1 LKATGEAKRR
11 SRGSA
16 RTFIQR
22 IGPAFACLAAA
33 MLALSP
39 PIAAQEAPAAPAAAK
54 SAEPAA
60 PAASVPSTAAP
71 AAAPAPGADAT
82 KSAAPDPNHI
92 VIPIVLAR
100 QLRDDPL
107 PLSLLD
113 LPPKDLGVA
122 GAKLAITD
130 NNTTGRFMNQE
141 FKLEVI
147 EEADPAKLI
156 QDVVQKVDAGAH
168 FIIVDAT
175 PETLLKMADAVKGKE
190 ALLINYSA
198 PDDSL
203 REENCR
209 AQVLH
214 TAPTRSML
222 TDALAQY
229 LVWKKWPHWFLVLG
243 PTEKDKLYAEALRRS
258 AKRFGAKIVEE
269 RTFTY
274 DSGSRRTDGGFEQVQ
289 QQIPTFTQNAPAH
302 DVLVVADEGNLFG
315 DYLPYRTWD
324 PRPVAG
330 TAGLIAESW
339 HPAIELWGGTQF
351 QNRFKR
357 LADRTMRPI
366 DYNAWL
372 ATRIVGEAAARTKS
386 GKFADLLAYIRSPQ
400 FDVAGFKG
408 VGLSIRDWNGQVR
421 QPVLVT
427 TPKLLVSV
435 SPQQGFLHQSSE
447 LDTLGIDKPE
457 TKCQAYTQ

>member
-1 LKATGEAKRR
+1 MATGQFSQRP
-11 SRGSA
+11 RGSA
-16 RTFIQR
+16 LVSVVSATR
-22 IGPAFACLAAA
+22 AFAALAALLVLFSAPAA
-33 MLALSP
+33 M
-39 PIAAQEAPAAPAAAK
+39 AQEAPSSPSAAAPAAEP
-54 SAEPAA
+54 SAAGA
-60 PAASVPSTAAP
+60 DVSKPAASKAEAAP
-71 AAAPAPGADAT
+71 
-82 KSAAPDPNHI
+82 NHV

-100 QLRDDPL
+100 ELREEPL

-113 LPPKDLGVA
+113 LPPKDLGIA

-141 FKLEVI
+141 FKLDPI
-147 EEADPAKLI
+147 ENSDPAKLI
-156 QDVVQKVDAGAH
+156 EEVVQKVDAGVH
-168 FIIVDAT
+168 FIIVDAS

-198 PDDSL
+198 ADDSL

-209 AQVLH
+209 PQVLH

-229 LVWKKWPHWFLVLG
+229 LVWKKWPHWLLVLG
-243 PTEKDKLYAEALRRS
+243 PTEKDKLYAESLRRS

-269 RTFTY
+269 RTFNY

-289 QQIPTFTQNAPAH
+289 QQIPTFTQNAP
-302 DVLVVADEGNLFG
+302 DYEVLVVADEGNLFG

-330 TAGLIAESW
+330 TAGLVAESW

-372 ATRIVGEAAARTKS
+372 ATRMVGEAASRTKS
-386 GKFADLLAYIRSPQ
+386 GEYKDLVAYMKGPS

-408 VGLSIRDWNGQVR
+408 VGLSLRNWNGQIR

-435 SPQQGFLHQSSE
+435 SPQNGFLHQSSV
-447 LDTLGIDKPE
+447 LDTLGVDKPE

>member
-1 LKATGEAKRR
+1 
-11 SRGSA
+11 
-16 RTFIQR
+16 
-22 IGPAFACLAAA
+22 
-33 MLALSP
+33 M
-39 PIAAQEAPAAPAAAK
+39 PAAPEADAPKADAAK
-54 SAEPAA
+54 
-60 PAASVPSTAAP
+60 T
-71 AAAPAPGADAT
+71 
-82 KSAAPDPNHI
+82 AAPDPNHV

-100 QLRDDPL
+100 ELRDEPL

-113 LPPKDLGVA
+113 LPPKDLGIA

-141 FKLEVI
+141 FKLDPI
-147 EEADPAKLI
+147 EESDPAKLI

-168 FIIVDAT
+168 FIIVDAS
-175 PETLLKMADAVKGKE
+175 PETLLKMADALKGKE

-209 AQVLH
+209 PQVLH

-229 LVWKKWPHWFLVLG
+229 LVWKKWPHWLLVLG
-243 PTEKDKLYAEALRRS
+243 PIREGQALRRRSCAAPPS
-258 AKRFGAKIVEE
+258 ASAPRSSRSA
-269 RTFTY
+269 RSPTT
-274 DSGSRRTDGGFEQVQ
+274 SGSRRTDGGFEQVQ
-289 QQIPTFTQNAPAH
+289 QQIPTFTQNAPDY

-330 TAGLIAESW
+330 TAGLVAESW

-372 ATRIVGEAAARTKS
+372 AARIVGEAASRTKS
-386 GKFADLLAYIRSPQ
+386 GKYQDLVAYIKGPS

-408 VGLSIRDWNGQVR
+408 VGLSLRNWNGQIR

-435 SPQQGFLHQSSE
+435 SPQPGFLHQSSE
-447 LDTLGIDKPE
+447 LDTLGVDKPE
-457 TKCQAYTQ
+457 TKCRAFTQ

>member
-1 LKATGEAKRR
+1 MATGTADR
-11 SRGSA
+11 SRCTLLRRGA
-16 RTFIQR
+16 RPIQSMLL
-22 IGPAFACLAAA
+22 ACAAA
-33 MLALSP
+33 LVLAPASAL
-39 PIAAQEAPAAPAAAK
+39 AKDPAAPPGAEAAK
-54 SAEPAA
+54 TEPAK
-60 PAASVPSTAAP
+60 PDTTVVP
-71 AAAPAPGADAT
+71 
-82 KSAAPDPNHI
+82 I
-92 VIPIVLAR
+92 LLAR
-100 QLRDDPL
+100 ELRDEPL

-141 FKLEVI
+141 FTLDTVEDS
-147 EEADPAKLI
+147 DPDKLI
-156 QDVVQKVDAGAH
+156 ADVVKKVDEGQH
-168 FIIVDAT
+168 FVLVDAA
-175 PETLLKMADAVKGKE
+175 PATLLKMADALKGKE

-203 REENCR
+203 REEDCR

-222 TDALAQY
+222 ADGLAQY
-229 LVWKKWPHWFLVLG
+229 LAWKKWPRWLLVLG
-243 PTEKDKLYAEALRRS
+243 PTEKDKLYADAIRRA

-269 RTFTY
+269 RVFTY
-274 DSGSRRTDGGFEQVQ
+274 DSGNRRTDGGFEQVQ
-289 QQIPTFTQNAPAH
+289 QQIPTFTQGAPDH
-302 DVLVVADEGNLFG
+302 DIVIVADESNLFG
-315 DYLPYRTWD
+315 DYLPYRTWE

-330 TAGLIAESW
+330 TAGLTAQSW

-357 LADRTMRPI
+357 QSVRDMRPI

-372 ATRIVGEAAARTKS
+372 AARMIGEAASRTKS
-386 GKFADLLAYIRSPQ
+386 GKYQDLVNYIKSPK
-400 FDVAGFKG
+400 FDIAGFKG
-408 VGLSIRDWNGQVR
+408 VGLSLRNWNGQLR
-421 QPVLVT
+421 QPILIA

-435 SPQQGFLHQSSE
+435 SPQQGFLHQFSE
-447 LDTLGIDKPE
+447 LDTLGVDKPE

>member
-1 LKATGEAKRR
+1 MATGVFAGR
-11 SRGSA
+11 SRGSVRVSIASAA
-16 RTFIQR
+16 R
-22 IGPAFACLAAA
+22 AFACLAATILVFSA
-33 MLALSP
+33 PVSL
-39 PIAAQEAPAAPAAAK
+39 AQEAPAA
-54 SAEPAA
+54 A
-60 PAASVPSTAAP
+60 PP
-71 AAAPAPGADAT
+71 AAAPAKP
-82 KSAAPDPNHI
+82 AAPSEASPATPSAQPDAAAPKPV

-100 QLRDDPL
+100 ELREEPL

-113 LPPKDLGVA
+113 LPPKDLGIA

-141 FKLEVI
+141 FRLEVL
-147 EEADPAKLI
+147 ENTDPAKLI
-156 QDVVQKVDAGAH
+156 EEVVQKVDAGAH
-168 FIIVDAT
+168 FIIVDAS
-175 PETLLKMADAVKGKE
+175 PATLLKMADAIEGKE
-190 ALLINYSA
+190 AILINYSA
-198 PDDSL
+198 ADDSL

-209 AQVLH
+209 PQVLH

-229 LVWKKWPHWFLVLG
+229 LVWKKWPRWLLVLG
-243 PTEKDKLYAEALRRS
+243 PTEKDKLYAESLRRS

-269 RTFTY
+269 RIFTY

-289 QQIPTFTQNAPAH
+289 QQIPTFTQNAPDH
-302 DVLVVADEGNLFG
+302 EVLVVADEGNLFG

-330 TAGLIAESW
+330 TAGLVAESW

-372 ATRIVGEAAARTKS
+372 AARMIGEAASRTKS
-386 GKFADLLAYIRSPQ
+386 SEYKDLVAYMKGPN

-408 VGLSIRDWNGQVR
+408 VGLSLRNWNGQIR

-435 SPQQGFLHQSSE
+435 SPQAGFLHQSSV
-447 LDTLGIDKPE
+447 LDTLGVDKPE

>member
-1 LKATGEAKRR
+1 M
-11 SRGSA
+11 
-16 RTFIQR
+16 
-22 IGPAFACLAAA
+22 A

-39 PIAAQEAPAAPAAAK
+39 SIGAAQEAPAAPPAAK
-54 SAEPAA
+54 SVEPAA
-60 PAASVPSTAAP
+60 PAAP
-71 AAAPAPGADAT
+71 AGPPAAPAPATDAAKAT
-82 KSAAPDPNHI
+82 APDPNHI

-141 FKLEVI
+141 FKLDVI
-147 EEADPAKLI
+147 EESDPAKLI

-274 DSGSRRTDGGFEQVQ
+274 DSGSRRTDGGFE
-289 QQIPTFTQNAPAH
+289 
-302 DVLVVADEGNLFG
+302 
-315 DYLPYRTWD
+315 
-324 PRPVAG
+324 
-330 TAGLIAESW
+330 
-339 HPAIELWGGTQF
+339 
-351 QNRFKR
+351 
-357 LADRTMRPI
+357 
-366 DYNAWL
+366 
-372 ATRIVGEAAARTKS
+372 
-386 GKFADLLAYIRSPQ
+386 
-400 FDVAGFKG
+400 
-408 VGLSIRDWNGQVR
+408 
-421 QPVLVT
+421 
-427 TPKLLVSV
+427 
-435 SPQQGFLHQSSE
+435 
-447 LDTLGIDKPE
+447 
-457 TKCQAYTQ
+457 

>member
-1 LKATGEAKRR
+1 MAAGYAEPH

-16 RTFIQR
+16 IAYVRR
-22 IGPAFACLAAA
+22 SVLAGLVMASA
-33 MLALSP
+33 PSLA
-39 PIAAQEAPAAPAAAK
+39 IAQEAPAQAPTPPAATAPA
-54 SAEPAA
+54 PAA
-60 PAASVPSTAAP
+60 PATHPADSAKSDAPAP
-71 AAAPAPGADAT
+71 AASAT
-82 KSAAPDPNHI
+82 KAESAAPGHT

-141 FKLEVI
+141 FKLELI

-175 PETLLKMADAVKGKE
+175 PDTLLKMADAIKGKE
-190 ALLINYSA
+190 AILINYSA

-209 AQVLH
+209 PQVLH

-229 LVWKKWPHWFLVLG
+229 LAWKKWPHWLLVLG
-243 PTEKDKLYAEALRRS
+243 PTEQDKLYAEALRRS

-269 RTFTY
+269 RTFQY

-289 QQIPTFTQNAPAH
+289 QQIPTFTQNAPDYH
-302 DVLVVADEGNLFG
+302 VLVVADEGNLFG

-324 PRPVAG
+324 ARPVAG
-330 TAGLIAESW
+330 TAGLTAESW

-372 ATRIVGEAAARTKS
+372 AVRMIGEAASRTKS
-386 GKFADLLAYIRSPQ
+386 AEYKDLIGYIKGPN

-408 VGLSIRDWNGQVR
+408 VGLSLRNWNGQIR
-421 QPVLVT
+421 EPILVT
-427 TPKLLVSV
+427 TPKMLVSV

-447 LDTLGIDKPE
+447 LDTLGVDKPE

>member
-1 LKATGEAKRR
+1 MLG
-11 SRGSA
+11 
-16 RTFIQR
+16 
-22 IGPAFACLAAA
+22 CLAALMA
-33 MLALSP
+33 AAGSLSAFGQEQTAP
-39 PIAAQEAPAAPAAAK
+39 TAAPAPAAAAN
-54 SAEPAA
+54 SEPA
-60 PAASVPSTAAP
+60 
-71 AAAPAPGADAT
+71 DA
-82 KSAAPDPNHI
+82 KVA

-100 QLRDDPL
+100 ELRDDPL

-113 LPPKDLGVA
+113 LPPKDLGLA

-141 FKLEVI
+141 FKLDPI

-156 QDVVQKVDAGAH
+156 QDVLQKVDAGAH
-168 FIIVDAT
+168 FVLVDAT
-175 PETLLKMADAVKGKE
+175 PATLLKLTDALKGKD
-190 ALLINYSA
+190 ALVINYSA

-209 AQVLH
+209 PLLFH
-214 TAPTRSML
+214 TAPTRTML
-222 TDALAQY
+222 ADALAQY
-229 LVWKKWPHWFLVLG
+229 LVWKKWNHWLLVLG
-243 PTEKDKLYAEALRRS
+243 PTEQDKLYADALRRA

-274 DSGSRRTDGGFEQVQ
+274 DSGSRRSDGGFEQVQ
-289 QQIPTFTQNAPAH
+289 QQIPTFTQNAPNY
-302 DVLVVADEGNLFG
+302 DVLVVADEGSLFG

-351 QNRFKR
+351 QNRFRKM
-357 LADRTMRPI
+357 ADRVMRPI

-372 ATRIVGEAAARTKS
+372 AVRMVGEAAARTKS
-386 GKFADLLAYIRSPQ
+386 SNYKELIAYIKSPT
-400 FDVAGFKG
+400 FEVAGFKG
-408 VGLSIRDWNGQVR
+408 VGLSVRGWNGQVR
-421 QPVLVT
+421 QPILVT
-427 TPKLLVSV
+427 TPKMLVTV
-435 SPQQGFLHQSSE
+435 SPQQGFLHQTSE

-457 TKCQAYTQ
+457 TKCQAFTQ

>member
-1 LKATGEAKRR
+1 MIATGEAEQR
-11 SRGSA
+11 SRGSVPTSIRRGGA
-16 RTFIQR
+16 VL
-22 IGPAFACLAAA
+22 ACLLAA
-33 MLALSP
+33 MRGDGPGVEPSSGRTRS
-39 PIAAQEAPAAPAAAK
+39 AANHCKACR
-54 SAEPAA
+54 SRC
-60 PAASVPSTAAP
+60 SGS
-71 AAAPAPGADAT
+71 AAAPEADAPKADAAKT
-82 KSAAPDPNHI
+82 AAPDPNHV

-100 QLRDDPL
+100 ELRDEPL

-113 LPPKDLGVA
+113 LPPKDLGIA

-141 FKLEVI
+141 FKLEPI
-147 EEADPAKLI
+147 EESDPAKLI

-168 FIIVDAT
+168 FIIVDAS
-175 PETLLKMADAVKGKE
+175 PETLLKMADALKGKE

-209 AQVLH
+209 PQVLH

-229 LVWKKWPHWFLVLG
+229 LVWKKWPHWLLVLG
-243 PTEKDKLYAEALRRS
+243 PTEKDKLYADALRRS

-269 RTFTY
+269 RTFKY
-274 DSGSRRTDGGFEQVQ
+274 DFGSRRSDGGFEQVQ
-289 QQIPTFTQNAPAH
+289 QQIPTFTQNAPAY

-330 TAGLIAESW
+330 TAGLVAESW

-357 LADRTMRPI
+357 LADRTMRPHRLQR
-366 DYNAWL
+366 L
-372 ATRIVGEAAARTKS
+372 ARGAHGRRSRFTHQIRQIRRPRRLHQGPELRRCGLQGRRPVAAQLERSDASADARRRRPS
-386 GKFADLLAYIRSPQ
+386 C
-400 FDVAGFKG
+400 
-408 VGLSIRDWNGQVR
+408 
-421 QPVLVT
+421 
-427 TPKLLVSV
+427 LVSV

-447 LDTLGIDKPE
+447 LDTLGVDKPE
-457 TKCQAYTQ
+457 TKCQAFTQ

>member
-1 LKATGEAKRR
+1 M
-11 SRGSA
+11 
-16 RTFIQR
+16 
-22 IGPAFACLAAA
+22 AAI
-33 MLALSP
+33 LALSAVP
-39 PIAAQEAPAAPAAAK
+39 LAAQEAPAAKPEAPAAA
-54 SAEPAA
+54 APAA
-60 PAASVPSTAAP
+60 PAAAAAPEGQAP
-71 AAAPAPGADAT
+71 AADAA
-82 KSAAPDPNHI
+82 KAAAPDPNHVI
-92 VIPIVLAR
+92 IPIVLAR
-100 QLRDDPL
+100 ELREEPL

-141 FKLEVI
+141 FKLDLI
-147 EEADPAKLI
+147 EESDPAKLI

-175 PETLLKMADAVKGKE
+175 PATLLKMADALKGKE

-209 AQVLH
+209 PQVLH

-289 QQIPTFTQNAPAH
+289 QQIPTFTQKAPAH
-302 DVLVVADEGNLFG
+302 EVLVVADEGNLFG

-357 LADRTMRPI
+357 LADRTMRPL

-372 ATRIVGEAAARTKS
+372 AARMVGEAASRTKS
-386 GKFADLLAYIRSPQ
+386 SKYADLVAYMKGPN

-408 VGLSIRDWNGQVR
+408 VGLSLRNWNGQIR
-421 QPVLVT
+421 QPILVT

-435 SPQQGFLHQSSE
+435 SPQQGFLHQNSE

>member
-1 LKATGEAKRR
+1 MVSGQGNQRA
-11 SRGSA
+11 RGSVA
-16 RTFIQR
+16 TSILRSCT
-22 IGPAFACLAAA
+22 AFACVMAA
-33 MLALSP
+33 MLALSAVP
-39 PIAAQEAPAAPAAAK
+39 LTAQEAPAAKPEAPAAAAPAAPAAADDP
-54 SAEPAA
+54 EGQA
-60 PAASVPSTAAP
+60 PAADAAK
-71 AAAPAPGADAT
+71 A
-82 KSAAPDPNHI
+82 AAPDPNHVI
-92 VIPIVLAR
+92 IPIVLAR
-100 QLRDDPL
+100 ELREEPL

-141 FKLEVI
+141 FKLDLI
-147 EEADPAKLI
+147 EESDPAKLI

-175 PETLLKMADAVKGKE
+175 PATLLKMADALKGKE

-209 AQVLH
+209 PQVLH

-289 QQIPTFTQNAPAH
+289 QQIPTFTQKAPAH
-302 DVLVVADEGNLFG
+302 EVLVVADEGNLFG

-351 QNRFKR
+351 PNRFKR
-357 LADRTMRPI
+357 LADRTMRPL

-372 ATRIVGEAAARTKS
+372 AARMVGEAASRTKS
-386 GKFADLLAYIRSPQ
+386 SKYADLVAYMKGPN

-408 VGLSIRDWNGQVR
+408 VGLSLRNWNGQIR
-421 QPVLVT
+421 QPILVT

-435 SPQQGFLHQSSE
+435 SPQQGFLHQNSE

>member
-1 LKATGEAKRR
+1 MASGQGNRR
-11 SRGSA
+11 VRGSVA
-16 RTFIQR
+16 TSILHS
-22 IGPAFACLAAA
+22 GTALACVLAA
-33 MLALSP
+33 MLALSAAP
-39 PIAAQEAPAAPAAAK
+39 LTAQEAPAAKP
-54 SAEPAA
+54 E
-60 PAASVPSTAAP
+60 TP
-71 AAAPAPGADAT
+71 AAAPAAPPAPAAATEAQAPAADAT
-82 KSAAPDPNHI
+82 KAAAADPDH
-92 VIPIVLAR
+92 VTIPIVLAR
-100 QLRDDPL
+100 ELRDEPL

-113 LPPKDLGVA
+113 LPPKDLGIA

-141 FKLEVI
+141 FTLDPI

-168 FIIVDAT
+168 FIIVDAS
-175 PETLLKMADAVKGKE
+175 PETLLKMADALKGKE

-209 AQVLH
+209 PQVLH

-302 DVLVVADEGNLFG
+302 EVLVVADEGNLFG

-330 TAGLIAESW
+330 TAGLIAETW

-357 LADRTMRPI
+357 LADRTMRPL

-372 ATRIVGEAAARTKS
+372 AARMVGEAASRTKS
-386 GKFADLLAYIRSPQ
+386 GKYADLVAYMKGPN

-408 VGLSIRDWNGQVR
+408 VGLSVRNWNGQIR
-421 QPVLVT
+421 QPILVT

-435 SPQQGFLHQSSE
+435 SPQQGFLHQHSE
-447 LDTLGIDKPE
+447 LDTLGVDKPE

>member
-1 LKATGEAKRR
+1 MIATGEAKQR
-11 SRGSA
+11 SRGSVPTSKRRRGMVLA
-16 RTFIQR
+16 
-22 IGPAFACLAAA
+22 GVLAAIMA
-33 MLALSP
+33 MSPALSLAQDAP
-39 PIAAQEAPAAPAAAK
+39 PAPPAEAKPAEAAAPAAPKADAPKADAAK
-54 SAEPAA
+54 AE
-60 PAASVPSTAAP
+60 
-71 AAAPAPGADAT
+71 
-82 KSAAPDPNHI
+82 APDPNRV

-100 QLRDDPL
+100 ELRDEPL

-113 LPPKDLGVA
+113 LPPKDLGIA

-141 FKLEVI
+141 FKLEPI
-147 EEADPAKLI
+147 EESDPAKLI

-168 FIIVDAT
+168 FVIVDAT
-175 PETLLKMADAVKGKE
+175 PDTLLKMADALKGKE
-190 ALLINYSA
+190 VLLINYSA

-209 AQVLH
+209 PLVLH

-229 LVWKKWPHWFLVLG
+229 LVWKKWPRWLLVLG
-243 PTEKDKLYAEALRRS
+243 PTEKDKLYAESVRRS

-274 DSGSRRTDGGFEQVQ
+274 NSGSRRTDGGFEQVQ
-289 QQIPTFTQNAPAH
+289 QQIPTFTQNAPDY

-330 TAGLIAESW
+330 TAGLTAESW

-357 LADRTMRPI
+357 LADRNMRPL
-366 DYNAWL
+366 DYNAWM
-372 ATRIVGEAAARTKS
+372 AARMVGEAASRTKS
-386 GKFADLLAYIRSPQ
+386 GKYQDLVAYMKSPELRSCRLQGRRPFTAQLERPAASAGAGDDAQALGQCLAAARLPAS
-400 FDVAGFKG
+400 A
-408 VGLSIRDWNGQVR
+408 
-421 QPVLVT
+421 
-427 TPKLLVSV
+427 
-435 SPQQGFLHQSSE
+435 
-447 LDTLGIDKPE
+447 
-457 TKCQAYTQ
+457 

>member
-1 LKATGEAKRR
+1 MATGTADR
-11 SRGSA
+11 SRCTLLRRGA
-16 RTFIQR
+16 RPIQSMLL
-22 IGPAFACLAAA
+22 ACAAA
-33 MLALSP
+33 LVLAPASAL
-39 PIAAQEAPAAPAAAK
+39 AQDPAAPPGAEAAK
-54 SAEPAA
+54 TEPAK
-60 PAASVPSTAAP
+60 PDTTVVP
-71 AAAPAPGADAT
+71 
-82 KSAAPDPNHI
+82 I
-92 VIPIVLAR
+92 LLAR
-100 QLRDDPL
+100 ELRDEPL

-141 FKLEVI
+141 FTLDTVEDS
-147 EEADPAKLI
+147 DPDKLI
-156 QDVVQKVDAGAH
+156 ADVVKKVDEGQH
-168 FIIVDAT
+168 FVLVDAA
-175 PETLLKMADAVKGKE
+175 PATLLKMADALKGKE

-203 REENCR
+203 REEDCR

-222 TDALAQY
+222 ADGLAQY
-229 LVWKKWPHWFLVLG
+229 LAWKKWPRWLLVLG
-243 PTEKDKLYAEALRRS
+243 PTEKDKLYADAIRRA

-269 RTFTY
+269 RVFTY
-274 DSGSRRTDGGFEQVQ
+274 DSGNRRTDGGFEQVQ
-289 QQIPTFTQNAPAH
+289 QQIPTFTQGAPDH
-302 DVLVVADEGNLFG
+302 DIVIVADESNLFG
-315 DYLPYRTWD
+315 DYLPYRTWE

-330 TAGLIAESW
+330 TAGLTAQSW

-357 LADRTMRPI
+357 QSVRDMRPI

-372 ATRIVGEAAARTKS
+372 AARMIGEAASRTKS
-386 GKFADLLAYIRSPQ
+386 GKYQDLVNYIKSPK
-400 FDVAGFKG
+400 FDIAGFKG
-408 VGLSIRDWNGQVR
+408 VGLSLRNWNGQLR
-421 QPVLVT
+421 QPILIA

-435 SPQQGFLHQSSE
+435 SPQQGFLHQFSE
-447 LDTLGIDKPE
+447 LDTLGVDKPE

>member
-1 LKATGEAKRR
+1 MATGEFSRR

-16 RTFIQR
+16 PVSVVSAAR
-22 IGPAFACLAAA
+22 AFAALAVFLVLFSAPAA
-33 MLALSP
+33 L
-39 PIAAQEAPAAPAAAK
+39 AQEAPASPSAAAPAAEPSAAGADVSKPAAAK
-54 SAEPAA
+54 AEAA
-60 PAASVPSTAAP
+60 PNQV
-71 AAAPAPGADAT
+71 
-82 KSAAPDPNHI
+82 

-100 QLRDDPL
+100 ELREEPL

-113 LPPKDLGVA
+113 LPPKDLGIA

-141 FKLEVI
+141 FNLDPI
-147 EEADPAKLI
+147 ENSEPAKLI
-156 QDVVQKVDAGAH
+156 EEVVQKVDAGAH
-168 FIIVDAT
+168 FIIVDAS

-198 PDDSL
+198 ADDSL

-209 AQVLH
+209 PQVLH

-229 LVWKKWPHWFLVLG
+229 LVWKKWPHWLLVLG
-243 PTEKDKLYAEALRRS
+243 PTEKDKLYAESLRRS

-269 RTFTY
+269 RTFNY

-289 QQIPTFTQNAPAH
+289 QQIPTFTQNAP
-302 DVLVVADEGNLFG
+302 DYEVLVVADEGNLFG

-330 TAGLIAESW
+330 TAGLVAESW

-351 QNRFKR
+351 QNRFNR

-372 ATRIVGEAAARTKS
+372 ATRMVGEAASRTKS
-386 GKFADLLAYIRSPQ
+386 GEYKDLVAYMKGPS

-408 VGLSIRDWNGQVR
+408 VGLSLRNWNGQIR

-435 SPQQGFLHQSSE
+435 SPQNGFLHQSSV
-447 LDTLGIDKPE
+447 LDTLGVDKPE

>member
-1 LKATGEAKRR
+1 MATGKADR

-16 RTFIQR
+16 PILKTRR
-22 IGPAFACLAAA
+22 GA
-33 MLALSP
+33 MLASL
-39 PIAAQEAPAAPAAAK
+39 AAVITLAG
-54 SAEPAA
+54 
-60 PAASVPSTAAP
+60 ASSTLAQDQAP
-71 AAAPAPGADAT
+71 AAAPAET
-82 KSAAPDPNHI
+82 AAPAKSEAPDAKVS

-100 QLRDDPL
+100 ELRDEPL

-113 LPPKDLGVA
+113 LPPKDLGIA

-141 FKLEVI
+141 FKLEPI
-147 EEADPAKLI
+147 EESDPAKLI

-168 FIIVDAT
+168 FVLVDAS
-175 PETLLKMADAVKGKE
+175 PDTLLKMADALKGKE
-190 ALLINYSA
+190 VLLINYSA

-209 AQVLH
+209 PQVMH
-214 TAPTRSML
+214 SAPTRTML
-222 TDALAQY
+222 ADALAQY
-229 LVWKKWPHWFLVLG
+229 LVWKKWNRWLLVLG
-243 PTEKDKLYAEALRRS
+243 PSEQDKLYADALRRA

-274 DSGSRRTDGGFEQVQ
+274 DSGSRRSDGGFEQVQ
-289 QQIPTFTQNAPAH
+289 QQIPTFTQSAPDY
-302 DVLVVADEGNLFG
+302 DVLVVADEGSLFG
-315 DYLPYRTWD
+315 EYLPYRTWD
-324 PRPVAG
+324 ARPVAG
-330 TAGLIAESW
+330 TAGLVAESW

-372 ATRIVGEAAARTKS
+372 AVRMIGEAASRTHSSDYKE
-386 GKFADLLAYIRSPQ
+386 LLAHMKGPK
-400 FDVAGFKG
+400 FEVAGFKG
-408 VGLSIRDWNGQVR
+408 VGLSVRSWNGQVR
-421 QPVLVT
+421 EPILVT
-427 TPKLLVSV
+427 TPKMLVTV
-435 SPQQGFLHQSSE
+435 SPQQGFLHQTSV